1 MPRKR
6 QIEFKGVGN
15 VFSKK
20 RDEFEESTCTR
31 FETRDGHDK
40 RNAQKWCFCQFL
52 YTYYFVVCSLSIER
66 REGTE
71 GGKKNNLSALQ
82 ARDVEQK

>member
-40 RNAQKWCFCQFL
+40 RNAQKWCFC
-52 YTYYFVVCSLSIER
+52 
-66 REGTE
+66 
-71 GGKKNNLSALQ
+71 
-82 ARDVEQK
+82 